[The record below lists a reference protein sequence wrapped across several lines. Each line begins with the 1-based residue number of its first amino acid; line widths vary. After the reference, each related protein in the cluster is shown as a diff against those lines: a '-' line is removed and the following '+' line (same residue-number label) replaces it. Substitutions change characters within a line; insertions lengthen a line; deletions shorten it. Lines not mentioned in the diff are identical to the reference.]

1 MRLKIALL
9 CALLVPF
16 GTAKADVVT
25 LINSASGTTKASNT
39 NLCIKLVTTGA
50 GAFQL
55 GTLTLSGISSN
66 DTITYNLGNEYGT
79 TINGITGTVTSSIGV
94 FAFNNANLFG
104 AGTFWLFIN

>member
-25 LINSASGTTKASNT
+25 LSNSASGTDKASST
-39 NLCIKLVTTGA
+39 YLWIKLVTTGA

-55 GTLTLSGISSN
+55 GTLTLNGSSTNNTIS
-66 DTITYNLGNEYGT
+66 YNLGNASGE
-79 TINGITGTVTSSIGV
+79 TINDISGSVISSNGV